1 MSNVRRHEEIAFD
14 MNQIGGPPLKNPTS
28 ADEVLQCLIW
38 VGWDPSVAFDLG
50 SKRCLN
56 LKPNLIR
63 ESIEALR
70 DRSDLSRYTY
80 ALTKI
85 VDLTQADAELRTE
98 WKSNLSQ
105 LRALMATSAIG
116 TDRQRMRLL
125 EIARNKRVVAAMRH
139 ALEQERDP
147 NPKKVEPS
155 WVAVLYADG
164 TDASIAEADRFNMLL
179 RPDTQAA
186 LLRYR
191 HEAGN
196 PDASRDA

>member
-1 MSNVRRHEEIAFD
+1 MFD
-14 MNQIGGPPLKNPTS
+14 MNQIEGPPFKNPTS
-28 ADEVLQCLIW
+28 VDEVLQCLIW
-38 VGWDPSVAFDLG
+38 VGWDPNVSFDLG

-63 ESIEALR
+63 ESIKALR
-70 DRSDLSRYTY
+70 DRADLSRYTY

-85 VDLTQADAELRTE
+85 VDLTQADEALRAE
-98 WKSNLSQ
+98 WKSNLPQ

-116 TDRQRMRLL
+116 TDCQRMRLL
-125 EIARNKRVVAAMRH
+125 EIARNKRVVEAMRH
-139 ALEQERDP
+139 ALRQEPDP

-164 TDASIAEADRFNMLL
+164 TNASIAEADRFNVLL
-179 RPDTQAA
+179 RPETQAA
-186 LLRYR
+186 LHRYR
-191 HEAGN
+191 HDAGN